1 MYIEIKETFN
11 DVDYTNGCTGNII
24 SKRAV
29 LTTAHCIDDMLSI
42 KEITIIYGTND
53 KTDRDNTVRASK
65 WRHHN
70 DIGVII
76 TQENIKFSDYVGSI
90 CLPTEDY
97 QV

>member
-65 WRHHN
+65 WIHHN
-70 DIGVII
+70 DIGVYYH
-76 TQENIKFSDYVGSI
+76 TRK
-90 CLPTEDY
+90 Y
-97 QV
+97 QVFRLCWFNLPPN